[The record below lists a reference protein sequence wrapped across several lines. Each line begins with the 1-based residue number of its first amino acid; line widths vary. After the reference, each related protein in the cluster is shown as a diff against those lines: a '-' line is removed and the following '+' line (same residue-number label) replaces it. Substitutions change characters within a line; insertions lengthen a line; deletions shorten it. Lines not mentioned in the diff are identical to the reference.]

1 MKKLF
6 IFLLAA
12 TVAVLTVS
20 SCGVAGMTAADKA
33 QIEQTVQDQLAAKD
47 YTVLIQL
54 MIPPVGAS
62 RAVSNYS
69 VKVSGDT
76 LVSYLPYIGQA
87 YNLPYG
93 GGKGLDFTATI
104 GHYHDQVLQ
113 DGNHNIIIN
122 LSNGEDVFV
131 YNLNISPSGSAFLS
145 VSSRNRQT
153 ISYTGEMYV
162 P

>member
-1 MKKLF
+1 MKKLL

-12 TVAVLTVS
+12 TFAVIAVS
-20 SCGVAGMTAADKA
+20 ACGAAGMTAADKA
-33 QIEQTVQDQLAAKD
+33 QIEQTVQDQLTAKD

-76 LVSYLPYIGQA
+76 LVSYLPYIGRA

-93 GGKGLDFTATI
+93 GGKGLDFTAKI

-122 LSNGEDVFV
+122 LSNGEDIFV
-131 YNLNISPSGSAFLS
+131 YNLNVSPSGSAFLT

-153 ISYTGEMYV
+153 ISYTGELYV

>member
-1 MKKLF
+1 MKKL
-6 IFLLAA
+6 LLYLCAA
-12 TVAVLTVS
+12 VVAVVAVS
-20 SCGVAGMTAADKA
+20 ACGAARMTAAEKA
-33 QIEQTVQDQLAAKD
+33 QIEQTVQENLTAKD

-54 MIPPVGAS
+54 MMPPIGAS

-69 VKVSGDT
+69 VQVKGDT

-93 GGKGLDFTATI
+93 GGKGLDFTAKI

-122 LSNGEDVFV
+122 LFNGEDVFV
-131 YNLNISPSGSAFLS
+131 YNFNISPNGSAFLT

-153 ISYTGEMYV
+153 ISYTGEMYL

>member
-1 MKKLF
+1 MKKI
-6 IFLLAA
+6 IFLLFS
-12 TVAVLTVS
+12 AVIAVMTVS
-20 SCGVAGMTAADKA
+20 SCGAAKMTAADKA
-33 QIEQTVQDQLAAKD
+33 QIEQSVQDNLSAKD
-47 YTVLIQL
+47 YTILVQL
-54 MIPPVGAS
+54 MIPPIGAA

-69 VKVSGDT
+69 VQVSGDT
-76 LVSYLPYIGQA
+76 LVSYLPYLGRA

-93 GGKGLDFTATI
+93 GGKGLDFTAKI
-104 GHYHDQVLQ
+104 GHYHEQILQ

-131 YNLNISPSGSAFLS
+131 YNFNISPSGSAFLT

-153 ISYTGEMYV
+153 ISYTGEMYL